1 MTLLF
6 GSPTTSTVL
15 NGMCFV
21 APDAMP
27 LKPALLKK
35 LAGTFPPNT
44 LVPLRFKGL
53 DAAVRIGP
61 DGLAW
66 QLFLG
71 KLDHTGRIRGERYVR
86 TYKTDAEGQVL
97 KDHWD
102 LKGRA
107 S

>member
-1 MTLLF
+1 MSLR
-6 GSPTTSTVL
+6 
-15 NGMCFV
+15 
-21 APDAMP
+21 
-27 LKPALLKK
+27 PALLKK
-35 LAGTFPPNT
+35 LAELYPPNE
-44 LVPLRFKGL
+44 VVQLRFRGL

-61 DGLAW
+61 DGRAW

-86 TYKTDAEGQVL
+86 TFKVDHGGRVI

>member
-1 MTLLF
+1 
-6 GSPTTSTVL
+6 
-15 NGMCFV
+15 
-21 APDAMP
+21 MP

-35 LAGTFPPNT
+35 LAGTFPSNT
-44 LVPLRFKGL
+44 MVPLHFHGL
-53 DAAVRIGP
+53 DAFIRIGP

-71 KLDHTGRIRGERYVR
+71 KLDTSGRIRGERYVR
-86 TYKTDAEGQVL
+86 TYKLDPDGRVI